1 MAKKKTSK
9 KTTGKER
16 SKTMET
22 EDSKMMLSASAQA
35 EAQKAYDAAAEEFL
49 EPERLR
55 ANVQGMGLGVK
66 WRNGQA
72 TGEPALVVMVSQKVE
87 KGQLSK
93 ADAIPPELKNMQTD
107 VMAIGYPFAGEE
119 APQEAALHSLARR
132 IRPAEG
138 GYSVGHVKI
147 TAGTI
152 ATCVYD
158 MLPGASARP
167 PAPGTGMP
175 RRFYILSNNHVL
187 ANCNNAAPGD
197 AVLQPGPYDGGVDP
211 TDRIGILN
219 RFIPITFDPPV
230 PRHMHKNLV
239 DAALAEGQFHDLD
252 REVYWIGYVRGW
264 RRKANIRVGTIV
276 QKTGRTTNFTIGR
289 ITVVNAT
296 VDVGYGG
303 GLVARFRDQI
313 MTTNMSAPGDSGSL
327 VTTLDNV
334 AVGLLFAGSSITT
347 IVNQIE
353 NVRSLLQVEVGEQIL

>member
-1 MAKKKTSK
+1 MTKRKTKKKTAS
-9 KTTGKER
+9 KER
-16 SKTMET
+16 GNIMEM
-22 EDSKMMLSASAQA
+22 ENEKMVLSASAQA

-49 EPERLR
+49 QPERLR
-55 ANVQGMGLGVK
+55 PNVQGMGLGVK
-66 WRNGQA
+66 WRNGQP
-72 TGEPALVVMVSQKVE
+72 TGEPALVVLVSQKLE

-107 VMAIGYPFAGEE
+107 VLAVGYPFAGEE

-132 IRPAEG
+132 VRPAEG
-138 GYSVGHVKI
+138 GYSVAHVKV

-158 MLPGASARP
+158 MLPGATMRP
-167 PAPGTGMP
+167 PAAGIGIPQ
-175 RRFYILSNNHVL
+175 RFYILSNNHVL
-187 ANCNNAAPGD
+187 ANCNDAAPGD
-197 AVLQPGPYDGGVDP
+197 PVLQPGPYDGGVSP
-211 TDRIGILN
+211 ADRIGILN

-230 PRHMHKNLV
+230 PRFLHKNLI

-289 ITVVNAT
+289 ITVINAT

-303 GLVARFRDQI
+303 GRVARFQDQI
-313 MTTNMSAPGDSGSL
+313 ITTDMSAPGDSGSL
-327 VTTLDNV
+327 VTTLDDV
-334 AVGLLFAGSSITT
+334 AVGLLFAGSSVAT

-353 NVRSLLQVEVGEQIL
+353 NVRSLLKVEVAEQIL